1 MVPSFA
7 KYLPLLS
14 LKDKRLD
21 ELTLDDLR
29 GVAGMMGIELAITDE
44 LKEAGLA
51 LLQGKDIN
59 TVADMIQSP
68 ESITQLLQFLQGKSQ
83 EQVIAEAELLELYQ
97 GELFEVD
104 DFTDYPTAT
113 TALAELASVSD
124 LISSP
129 LVGWRLPG

>member
-21 ELTLDDLR
+21 DLTLDDLR
-29 GVAGMMGIELAITDE
+29 GVAGVMGIELAITDE
-44 LKEAGLA
+44 LKEAGMA
-51 LLQGKDIN
+51 LLQGRDIN

-68 ESITQLLQFLQGKSQ
+68 ESIAQLLQFLQGKSQ

-104 DFTDYPTAT
+104 DFTDYPAAT
-113 TALAELASVSD
+113 TAPAELAPVSD

>member
-1 MVPSFA
+1 MVPLFA

-14 LKDKRLD
+14 LKDKRLKD
-21 ELTLDDLR
+21 LTLDDLR
-29 GVAGMMGIELAITDE
+29 GVADVMGVELAITDE

-51 LLQGKDIN
+51 LLQGKDIH

-68 ESITQLLQFLQGKSQ
+68 ESIAQLLQFLQGRSQ
-83 EQVIAEAELLELYQ
+83 EQVIAEAELFDLYR
-97 GELFEVD
+97 GEFFEVD
-104 DFTDYPTAT
+104 DFKDYPNAITAS
-113 TALAELASVSD
+113 AELAPTSD

>member
-7 KYLPLLS
+7 KYLPLFS
-14 LKDKRLD
+14 LKDKCLD
-21 ELTLDDLR
+21 DLTLDDLR
-29 GVAGMMGIELAITDE
+29 CIAGVLGLELAITDE
-44 LKEAGLA
+44 LKKAGMA
-51 LLQGKDIN
+51 LLQGKDIH

-68 ESITQLLQFLQGKSQ
+68 ESIAQLLQFLQGKSQ

-104 DFTDYPTAT
+104 DFEDYPIAT
-113 TALAELASVSD
+113 TAMAELAPVSD

>member
-68 ESITQLLQFLQGKSQ
+68 ESVTQLLQFLQGKSQ